1 MPDSHSDGLPKPRLY
16 WSVLAIWLAISM
28 SVLDSSIA
36 NIALPT
42 IAAELN
48 APPALSIWII
58 NAYQLAITA
67 LLLPFAAL
75 GDRIGYHRVYLSG
88 LGVFILGSAACA
100 LAGSL
105 ATLIAARM
113 FQGIGAAGIMSM
125 NAALVRA
132 TYPRAIIGRGMG
144 YNALV
149 LSMSAAAGPSVAALV
164 LSVASWPWLFLINVP
179 LGVASLLIGRRAL
192 PRSTGHRKSPN
203 YPSALLSA
211 VTMSTLIYGGEN
223 LARGG
228 VSTGIPLL
236 CVAAVAGT
244 LLVRREYHR
253 VDPLLP
259 LDLLRI
265 PVFALSIAAS
275 ITAFAAQ
282 MLAFVTLPF
291 LLQNVLDRSV
301 VETGAM
307 ITAWPLAVGVTAP
320 LAGRLSDRYPA
331 GILGGIGLMLL
342 AMGLLSLS
350 LLGPEPQVRDIL
362 WRIALCGAGFGF
374 FQSPNN
380 RAMLNATPRQRSG
393 AMGGMLATARLLGQ
407 TAGAAAV
414 AAVFHWLGVAS
425 GPGLLRAAAIA
436 AAIAAVISML
446 RLRVNAHPGTTDNRD
461 IATGD
466 PNV

>member
-1 MPDSHSDGLPKPRLY
+1 MPDSHSDGLPRPRLY

-28 SVLDSSIA
+28 AVLDSSIA

-48 APPALSIWII
+48 APPAVSIWII

-75 GDRIGYHRVYLSG
+75 GDRIGYQRVYLPG
-88 LGVFILGSAACA
+88 LGVFVAGSVGCA
-100 LAGSL
+100 LAQSL
-105 ATLIAARM
+105 PTLIVARIV
-113 FQGIGAAGIMSM
+113 QGIGAAGIMSM
-125 NAALVRA
+125 NAALVRG

-164 LSVASWPWLFLINVP
+164 LSVASWQWLFLINVP
-179 LGVASLLIGRRAL
+179 LGLAALLIGRRAL
-192 PRSTGHRKSPN
+192 PRTTGHRRRPN
-203 YPSALLSA
+203 HVSAVLSA
-211 VTMSTLIYGGEN
+211 VAMSTLIFGGES
-223 LARGG
+223 LARGDIATG
-228 VSTGIPLL
+228 VPLL
-236 CVAAVAGT
+236 CIAAAAGT

-291 LLQNVLDRSV
+291 LLQNVLGRSV
-301 VETGAM
+301 VETGAL

-320 LAGRLSDRYPA
+320 LAGRLSDRHPA
-331 GILGGIGLMLL
+331 GMLGGIGLLLL
-342 AMGLLSLS
+342 AAGLLSLS
-350 LLGPEPQVRDIL
+350 LLGPEPGVRDIL

-380 RAMLNATPRQRSG
+380 RAMLNATPRHRSG

-414 AAVFHWLGVAS
+414 AAVFHWLGLAS

-436 AAIAAVISML
+436 AALAAVISML
-446 RLRVNAHPGTTDNRD
+446 RLRVNAHPGTGDNARN
-461 IATGD
+461 ATGD
-466 PNV
+466 PHV